1 MKSKDLDDTLGQCRK
16 RRQADHQGKQ
26 QSQEFCKL
34 APVGM
39 DPSQQPTAI
48 KSLIMQMVGLNQATQ
63 SSNSIKNFKRKSLS
77 TWMLVDGPWRSFS
90 EHLDN
95 GIKVSRSR

>member
-16 RRQADHQGKQ
+16 RRQADHRGKQ

-63 SSNSIKNFKRKSLS
+63 SSNSIKQLNQELQTEKP
-77 TWMLVDGPWRSFS
+77 V
-90 EHLDN
+90 HLDV
-95 GIKVSRSR
+95 GGRAMEIIQ